1 MDSANAADRGRA
13 LSRRRF
19 LGATGA
25 ALLGSGVA
33 GAGLGFPGAAGAA
46 AVDYNPAPSL
56 EFGDAALQ
64 AALGTP
70 YQSALE
76 NLIEI
81 NTVFADSA
89 RYNSSGLISYPPG
102 VFVRAGRAYSPPQR
116 WTRDNAV
123 NAWNAASLLG
133 PVVGANTLWAA
144 VDRQSDGS
152 LIVAQDTQWWDQIV
166 WVAAAWN
173 HYAITG
179 DRDFL
184 TNAYDASV
192 NSLAVRR
199 TNNFNDTYGLF
210 EGPGF
215 MNDGIA
221 GYPVPPDSLTGT
233 SGFVLS
239 PQYPGTADMMVLSTN
254 CEYYGAYRTLA
265 SMATELGRHAEA
277 PAHRGAGNALRHA
290 INRHFWRED
299 AGTYGYF
306 IHGSDS
312 LAGQL
317 DTSQEGGGLAFAVL
331 FGVANPSQI
340 RRLLTNTHW
349 QPHGIV
355 NVWPHFPR
363 YTDDMPGRHN
373 VTVWP
378 MVHSMFGHAT
388 AVGGRVDLFARAVSN
403 LANLVTGIDNSFYE
417 LYNSLTG
424 ERDGGW
430 QVNRHWT
437 SKPDQAWSATGYL
450 RMIYSGLFGLT
461 FAPDHLTIAPTLPPG
476 WGPVSLNG
484 LQYRDMT
491 LNVELSGAGNQ
502 IRFSTVDGR
511 PSRPTIP
518 ADGHGAHTVRVK
530 LGDDRGQPCSRDRA

>member
-1 MDSANAADRGRA
+1 MDSPDWGRGV
-13 LSRRRF
+13 SRRTF
-19 LGATGA
+19 LGVAGA
-25 ALLGSGVA
+25 ALAGSGVA
-33 GAGLGFPGAAGAA
+33 GAGLGFPRAAGAVA
-46 AVDYNPAPSL
+46 ADYNPAPSL

-64 AALGTP
+64 AALEVP
-70 YQSALE
+70 YRAALQ
-76 NLIEI
+76 NLVEI
-81 NTVFADSA
+81 NTVYATPSV
-89 RYNSSGLISYPPG
+89 YNSSGLISYPPG

-116 WTRDNAV
+116 WTRDNAI
-123 NAWNAASLLG
+123 NAWNATSLLG

-144 VDRQSDGS
+144 VNRESDGS
-152 LIVAQDTQWWDQIV
+152 LIVAQDTQWWDHIV

-173 HYAITG
+173 HYTITG

-184 TNAYDASV
+184 TNAYEAAV
-192 NSLAVRR
+192 NSLAARR
-199 TNNFNDTYGLF
+199 TNNFNDSYGLF

-221 GYPVPPDSLTGT
+221 GYPVPPDSLTGR

-239 PQYPGTADMMVLSTN
+239 YPGTADMMVLSTN
-254 CEYYGAYRTLA
+254 CEYYGAHRALA
-265 SMATELGRHAEA
+265 SMAGELGRRAEA
-277 PAHRGAGNALRHA
+277 AAYRSDGNALRDA
-290 INRHFWRED
+290 INRHLWREE

-340 RRLLTNTHW
+340 RKLLADTHW

-363 YTDDMPGRHN
+363 YNDERPGRHN
-373 VTVWP
+373 VMVWP
-378 MVHSMFGHAT
+378 MVHSMFGHAA
-388 AVGGRVDLFARAVSN
+388 AVGGRVDLFGRAVTD

-417 LYNSLTG
+417 LYNSITG
-424 ERDGGW
+424 ARDGGW
-430 QVNRHWT
+430 QVNRQWT
-437 SKPDQAWSATGYL
+437 SQPDQAWSATGYL

-461 FAPDHLTIAPTLPPG
+461 FAPDGLTIAPTLPPG
-476 WGPVSLNG
+476 WGPVG
-484 LQYRDMT
+484 LTGLRYRDMT
-491 LNVELSGAGNQ
+491 LDIELSGAGNQ
-502 IRFSTVDGR
+502 VRFSTVDGR

-518 ADGHGAHTVRVK
+518 ADGHGTHTVHVK
-530 LGDDRGQPCSRDRA
+530 LG